1 MFDLQLQTTVSPAFS
16 LDVSLQS
23 DALFLGLTGPSGSGK
38 STVLEAIAGLRTIH
52 GSRIAINGRLLDDLS
67 PADRRT
73 GLLMQSPHL
82 FPHLDVSEN
91 LTFGFD
97 RAPATID
104 LDEIVDWLDIRPL
117 LNRRVRH
124 LSGGEQQRVGLGRA
138 LLSGPEVLLLDEPF
152 SALDIE
158 RRMRTVHDLKALL
171 VRAQIPCLIVT
182 HEQTILDG
190 LCEDV
195 RQMQRGH
202 VVA

>member
-1 MFDLQLQTTVSPAFS
+1 MFNLRLQSPVSPAFT

-23 DALFLGLTGPSGSGK
+23 DALCLGLSGPSGSGK
-38 STVLEAIAGLRTIH
+38 STVLEAIAGLRSIP
-52 GSRIAINGRLLDDLS
+52 GSHTEINGRVLDGLS

-91 LTFGFD
+91 LTFGQDHSHRPFG
-97 RAPATID
+97 

-117 LNRRVRH
+117 LGRHVRH

-138 LLSGPEVLLLDEPF
+138 LLSGPDVLLLDEPF
-152 SALDIE
+152 SALDID
-158 RRMRTVHDLKALL
+158 RKMSTVDGLREMLR
-171 VRAQIPCLIVT
+171 RAQIPCLIVS
-182 HEQTILDG
+182 HEQPILDG

-195 RQMQRGH
+195 RQMQRGR